1 MAPKVSI
8 IIPCYNE
15 AATIR
20 LVLEALA
27 RQTYPLEE
35 LEVVIADGMSS
46 DGTRVEIESFQ
57 REHPALNIRI
67 VDNPDR
73 HIPFALNRGI
83 AAAQGE
89 IIIRLDAHSLPYP
102 DYIAHSVEG
111 LEAGLG
117 ANVGGVWE
125 IRPSGETWMAESI
138 AIAAAHPFGV
148 GDAKYRYTEVAGEV
162 DTVPFGAFK
171 KKLVDEVGGFDESLL
186 TNEDYE
192 FNTRVR
198 AAGGKIWLDP
208 GIRAVYYARPTFTS
222 LAKQYARY
230 GYWKV
235 RMLRRYPETLRWRQA
250 IPPLFVL
257 GFLGLGLLSI
267 WVPPVR
273 WIWGIEVVLYALAL
287 FASSLQAIFLK
298 RKLAYIFGVPLA
310 MITMHFSWGGAFL
323 WSLFTLVVGAQADGP
338 DE

>member
-1 MAPKVSI
+1 MVPKVSV

-20 LVLEALA
+20 LVLAALA
-27 RQTYPLEE
+27 GQTYPLADM
-35 LEVVIADGMSS
+35 EVVIADGMSS
-46 DGTRVEIESFQ
+46 DGTRVEIEAFHK
-57 REHPALNIRI
+57 EHPDLNIRI

-73 HIPFALNRGI
+73 HIPCALNRGI
-83 AAAQGE
+83 AAARGE
-89 IIIRLDAHSLPYP
+89 IIVRLDAHALPYP
-102 DYIAHSVEG
+102 DYIARSVQG
-111 LEAGLG
+111 LEEGWG

-125 IRPSGETWMAESI
+125 IRPSGETWAAESI
-138 AIAAAHPFGV
+138 AMAAAHPLGV
-148 GDAKYRYTEVAGEV
+148 GDAKYRYTDAAGEV

-192 FNTRVR
+192 FNARVR

-208 GIRAVYYARPTFTS
+208 GIRAVYYARPTFAS

-250 IPPLFVL
+250 IPPVFVL
-257 GFLGLGLLSI
+257 SFLGLGILAFCFPLA
-267 WVPPVR
+267 R
-273 WIWGIEVVLYALAL
+273 WIWGVEVVSYAVAL
-287 FASSLQAIFLK
+287 FASGLQAMFLK
-298 RKLAYIFGVPLA
+298 RKLATLFGVPLA

-323 WSLFTLVVGAQADGP
+323 WSLLTLIIGAQADEP
-338 DE
+338 DR

>member
-1 MAPKVSI
+1 MAPKVSV

-15 AATIR
+15 EATIR
-20 LVLEALA
+20 LVLKALHK
-27 RQTYPLEE
+27 QTYPLEA
-35 LEVVIADGMSS
+35 LEVVIVDGMST
-46 DGTRVEIESFQ
+46 DGTRDEIEAFK
-57 REHPALNIRI
+57 REHPALKTRI

-73 HIPFALNRGI
+73 HIPHALNRGI

-89 IIIRLDAHSLPYP
+89 IIVRLDGHSLPYP
-102 DYIAHSVEG
+102 DYIARSVQGIEEG
-111 LEAGLG
+111 WG

-125 IRPSGETWMAESI
+125 IHPGGETWIAESI
-138 AIAAAHPFGV
+138 AVAAAHPLGV
-148 GDAKYRYTEVAGEV
+148 GDAKYRYTDTAEEV

-192 FNTRVR
+192 FNARVR

-208 GIRAVYYARPTFTS
+208 GIRAIYYARPTFAS

-230 GYWKV
+230 GFWKV

-257 GFLGLGLLSI
+257 GFIGLGLFSI
-267 WVPPVR
+267 WFPLAG
-273 WIWGIEVVLYALAL
+273 WIWGLEVVLYSLAL
-287 FASSLQAIFLK
+287 IASGLQAMLVK
-298 RKLAYIFGVPLA
+298 RKLAHIFGVPLA

-323 WSLFTLVVGAQADGP
+323 WSLLSLVRGTQADVLNG
-338 DE
+338 